1 MTALLSMRAG
11 GVVIGGAALAVLAFL
26 VFGGGASEPQI
37 TALDC
42 SSCDA
47 RHARLAQLRAA
58 DTEVT
63 E

>member
-11 GVVIGGAALAVLAFL
+11 GVVIGGAALAISALL
-26 VFGGGASEPQI
+26 GFGSGASEPQI
-37 TALDC
+37 SAPDC

-58 DTEVT
+58 DTEAT